1 MGISSAAENRLF
13 DTGVIDKQAENV
25 LASLA
30 FLASLASQKK

>member
-25 LASLA
+25 LA
-30 FLASLASQKK
+30 FLASQKK